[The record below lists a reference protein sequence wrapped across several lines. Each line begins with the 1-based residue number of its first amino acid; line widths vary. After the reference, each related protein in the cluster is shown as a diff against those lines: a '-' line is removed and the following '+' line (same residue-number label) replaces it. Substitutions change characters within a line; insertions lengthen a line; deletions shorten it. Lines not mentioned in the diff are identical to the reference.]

1 VPLWS
6 AILPGATIYYAE
18 EVHRDLPKNKK
29 VLKGTLELIH
39 DGKPDLPTEMPPF
52 DPGWFSFEAPEPV
65 EDSAEKLRTNL
76 EEGTASAED
85 LSQLY
90 FAF

>member
-1 VPLWS
+1 
-6 AILPGATIYYAE
+6 
-18 EVHRDLPKNKK
+18 
-29 VLKGTLELIH
+29 
-39 DGKPDLPTEMPPF
+39 MPPF

-65 EDSAEKLRTNL
+65 EESAEKLRTNL
-76 EEGTASAED
+76 EEGTASAEE

>member
-1 VPLWS
+1 M
-6 AILPGATIYYAE
+6 
-18 EVHRDLPKNKK
+18 
-29 VLKGTLELIH
+29 GTRRSVN
-39 DGKPDLPTEMPPF
+39 GGRQPT
-52 DPGWFSFEAPEPV
+52 PEPV
-65 EDSAEKLRTNL
+65 EESAEKLRTNL